1 MQTLSDAARLGM
13 SMRFRVSVDGINLGS
28 WATCAGLSVE
38 FKNKR
43 IAEGGNYE
51 YSVILPDRVEYRTVT
66 LRRAMSAQ
74 ESAIVQQWLTGV
86 VSGWYNAG
94 SPRDYGPADGR
105 DRTVRRGPA
114 SRGGERGCCA
124 TSSRRKLE
132 RDRTWTPPATAIAV
146 EAARA
151 GTRGVPVMPTRRR
164 SSVRC
169 RRARCR
175 FDLNPEQIQ
184 VPGSRR

>member
-1 MQTLSDAARLGM
+1 MQTLSDVARLGM

-51 YSVILPDRVEYRTVT
+51 YSVILPDRVEYKTVT

-86 VSGWYNAG
+86 VSGWYNAA
-94 SPRDYGPADGR
+94 SPRDFGP
-105 DRTVRRGPA
+105 RTAEIELFDASGKTVVATWTLRNSPGATGSPSVNRRSHA
-114 SRGGERGCCA
+114 SPERGSPLPRSARGC
-124 TSSRRKLE
+124 SS
-132 RDRTWTPPATAIAV
+132 AH
-146 EAARA
+146 
-151 GTRGVPVMPTRRR
+151 GR
-164 SSVRC
+164 SS
-169 RRARCR
+169 
-175 FDLNPEQIQ
+175 P
-184 VPGSRR
+184 P

>member
-51 YSVILPDRVEYRTVT
+51 YSVILPDRVEYKTVT

-86 VSGWYNAG
+86 VSGWYNAA
-94 SPRDYGPADGR
+94 SPRDFGP
-105 DRTVRRGPA
+105 RTAEIELFDA
-114 SRGGERGCCA
+114 SGKTVVA
-124 TSSRRKLE
+124 
-132 RDRTWTPPATAIAV
+132 TWTLRNVFPARWSGPDLDATGNKIAI
-146 EAARA
+146 EALELVHE
-151 GTRGVPVMPTRRR
+151 G
-164 SSVRC
+164 
-169 RRARCR
+169 
-175 FDLNPEQIQ
+175 FL
-184 VPGSRR
+184 

>member
-1 MQTLSDAARLGM
+1 MQRLSDTARLGM

-51 YSVILPDRVEYRTVT
+51 YSVILPDRVEYKTVT

-86 VSGWYNAG
+86 VSGWYNAA
-94 SPRDYGPADGR
+94 SPRDFGP
-105 DRTVRRGPA
+105 RTAEIELFDA
-114 SRGGERGCCA
+114 SGKTVVA
-124 TSSRRKLE
+124 
-132 RDRTWTPPATAIAV
+132 TWTLRNVFPA
-146 EAARA
+146 RWS
-151 GTRGVPVMPTRRR
+151 GP
-164 SSVRC
+164 
-169 RRARCR
+169 
-175 FDLNPEQIQ
+175 DLDAT
-184 VPGSRR
+184 GSRIAIEALELVHEGFL